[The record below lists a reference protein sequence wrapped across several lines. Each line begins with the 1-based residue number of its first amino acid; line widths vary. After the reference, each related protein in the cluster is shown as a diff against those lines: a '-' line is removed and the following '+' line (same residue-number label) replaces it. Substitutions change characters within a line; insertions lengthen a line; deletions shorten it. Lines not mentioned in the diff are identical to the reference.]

1 MAIARAFMGES
12 QVLTLD
18 EPTSAMDARG
28 EPALY
33 DRFARLT
40 ENKTVTFISHPFSTA
55 STN

>member
-1 MAIARAFMGES
+1 MGES